1 MKSMLLSTNCW
12 TTGKKLLRVCPADE
26 LCYQTSRFEKVPGE
40 RKIPDQVNLPP
51 DTSLESQ
58 AEVQTT
64 LTPPTLLF
72 FFFFLFFSCQCPPP
86 NSLFTYLIQ
95 QKFNFFGLTRHVGG
109 VTLTQICGWFSCFAS
124 WFYFFPDPN
133 LFTLLH
139 SRFWNYATN
148 VWASAVLLS
157 GCLQWREGGH
167 CLRFFYPFAPL
178 EMWYLKKITLIYE
191 LPILSFIIVVTL
203 ALVHEDKWFHKQR
216 TAVLVSSQHGT
227 GLTVTS
233 FGLVALPSLNL
244 YFQTWLMVNRFLG
257 LLIAAKLFHL
267 NKHELHLHLK
277 VISSLI
283 VLPVIAVAVACYCG
297 NNQIIE
303 FAISLL
309 SFLISHLKQMNCLA
323 MMTNWNRTLE
333 KYVCTHNHNHK
344 LVISVRNYN

>member
-1 MKSMLLSTNCW
+1 MDKNV
-12 TTGKKLLRVCPADE
+12 GHP
-26 LCYQTSRFEKVPGE
+26 
-40 RKIPDQVNLPP
+40 
-51 DTSLESQ
+51 
-58 AEVQTT
+58 
-64 LTPPTLLF
+64 
-72 FFFFLFFSCQCPPP
+72 PPP

-95 QKFNFFGLTRHVGG
+95 QKCNFFGLTRHVGG
-109 VTLTQICGWFSCFAS
+109 VTSHRSVDDFLVLQADFISFLILTC
-124 WFYFFPDPN
+124 
-133 LFTLLH
+133 LH
-139 SRFWNYATN
+139 FCIQDSEIMLHVHVN

-333 KYVCTHNHNHK
+333 KYFCTHNHK
-344 LVISVRNYN
+344 LVISVRNSN